1 MSTLLDFRYKRKYE
15 AGNGADGQGARKTG
29 KDGTR
34 RIINRRRKKNG
45 HGSAACNTQAQYP
58 GSGW

>member
-1 MSTLLDFRYKRKYE
+1 MYKDSEDALERPVE
-15 AGNGADGQGARKTG
+15 
-29 KDGTR
+29 DGTR

-45 HGSAACNTQAQYP
+45 YGSAACNTQAQYP

>member
-1 MSTLLDFRYKRKYE
+1 MSKTAKMP
-15 AGNGADGQGARKTG
+15 RKTG
-29 KDGTR
+29 EDGTR

-45 HGSAACNTQAQYP
+45 YGAAACNTQAQYP